1 MRKIL
6 LIDNYDSFTYNLS
19 YLIQQNYS
27 GAVEVIRNDEIT
39 LSKVEEYEAIVI
51 SPGPGTPA
59 NSGLTMKVLSE
70 YYDKIPILGICL
82 GMQCINEY
90 FGGKTIKAPFPV
102 HGKQSEVFIIEKSII
117 MNNLKL
123 PIIVGRY
130 HSLVISELSS
140 DLLITATTSDNLP
153 MVIEHKILPMY
164 GIQFHPESF
173 LTPQGHTMIKN
184 FFAILEQR

>member
-130 HSLVISELSS
+130 HSLIISELSS

-153 MVIEHKILPMY
+153 MVIEHKILPIY

-184 FFAILEQR
+184 FFAILE